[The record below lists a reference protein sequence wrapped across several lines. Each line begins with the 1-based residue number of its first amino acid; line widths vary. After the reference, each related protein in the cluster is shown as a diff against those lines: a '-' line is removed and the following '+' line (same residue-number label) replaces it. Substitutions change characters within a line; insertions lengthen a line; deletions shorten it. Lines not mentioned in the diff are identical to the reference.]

1 MNFSCF
7 RVRAGR
13 TEKVRGMPNERRII
27 QNIKPRFNEIYESCI
42 VGAGFAE
49 SDDYYRLERERYW
62 RSLRLLCH
70 LGLPTPAR
78 LLEIGGGQLA
88 VLFKLLFNDDCTVAD
103 ISEEHASPLRRQ
115 GIKFHKYNLTDA
127 QDVRGDLR
135 YDVVVLLEVIEHVPL
150 PAYVILERI
159 KPFLDSNGVLFMTT
173 PNLFRIRN
181 LIRMFL
187 GIEFLDHFQLPE
199 PGQGLG
205 HQLEYSADHLRW
217 QLQRANME
225 IIMLQYDELGRIGH
239 SLKARLGRLLT
250 APLRLRPIWR
260 DGLILAARRVS
271 GC

>member
-1 MNFSCF
+1 MKSELRFGEN
-7 RVRAGR
+7 VRA
-13 TEKVRGMPNERRII
+13 
-27 QNIKPRFNEIYESCI
+27 RFDQIYETCI
-42 VGAGFAE
+42 IGSGFGE

-62 RSLRLLCH
+62 RSLNLLCR

-88 VLFKLLFNDDCTVAD
+88 VLFKGLFNDDCTVAD
-103 ISEEHASPLRRQ
+103 ISEVCAPPLHRQ
-115 GIKFHKYNLTDA
+115 GVKFFKYNLTEA
-127 QDVRGDLR
+127 LGVERELR

-159 KPFLDSNGVLFMTT
+159 KPFLGSAGILFLTT

-181 LIRMFL
+181 LVRMFL
-187 GIEFLDHFQLPE
+187 GVEFLDRFQLPG

-217 QLQRANME
+217 HLHRANME
-225 IIMLQYDELGRIGH
+225 IIMLQHDELGHIGH
-239 SLKARLGRLLT
+239 SVKARLGRSLT
-250 APLRLRPIWR
+250 APLRLRPMWR
-260 DGLILAARRVS
+260 DGLVVAARKVS